1 MSSGAARGG
10 QGSFGRGIVNW
21 QLVIG
26 LILLAPFAVLV
37 VTGWVK
43 WTLYAWRVR
52 GGRSIIDEIGSG
64 RDHWIIWL
72 VVHGA
77 ISAFVGACLLLQ
89 AGQR

>member
-1 MSSGAARGG
+1 MGSGTTHRR
-10 QGSFGRGIVNW
+10 SFGRGIVNW

-26 LILLAPFAVLV
+26 VILLVPFAVLV
-37 VTGWVK
+37 VVGWVK

-77 ISAFVGACLLLQ
+77 ISAFVGASLLLEV
-89 AGQR
+89 GQR